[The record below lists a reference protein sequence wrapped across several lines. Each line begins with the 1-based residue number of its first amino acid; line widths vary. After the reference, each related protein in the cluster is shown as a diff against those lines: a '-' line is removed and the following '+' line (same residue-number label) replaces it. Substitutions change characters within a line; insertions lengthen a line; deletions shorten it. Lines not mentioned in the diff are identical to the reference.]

1 MQHTAAEA
9 RQQAPLANNA
19 KVFAVLP
26 VRIVDPV
33 AAKIGLPSPDAARKM
48 WVVRAMWHYAPPKG
62 AVGGIGQPT
71 PGAVVTANYVV
82 DDGTLRLAGNLD
94 CRSSLR
100 G

>member
-33 AAKIGLPSPDAARKM
+33 VDGARKLNTF
-48 WVVRAMWHYAPPKG
+48 
-62 AVGGIGQPT
+62 GGEK
-71 PGAVVTANYVV
+71 
-82 DDGTLRLAGNLD
+82 
-94 CRSSLR
+94 
-100 G
+100 